1 MKELEVALGS
11 ITNDK
16 EMLKKQV
23 SKLERENQQLKQSG
37 SVKDWF
43 KK

>member
-23 SKLERENQQLKQSG
+23 SKLERENQQIKQSG
-37 SVKDWF
+37 SVND
-43 KK
+43 